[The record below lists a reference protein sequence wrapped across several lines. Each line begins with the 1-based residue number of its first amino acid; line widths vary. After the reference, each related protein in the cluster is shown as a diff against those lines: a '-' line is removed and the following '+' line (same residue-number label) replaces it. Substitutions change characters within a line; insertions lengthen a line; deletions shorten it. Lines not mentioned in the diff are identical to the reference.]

1 MVVLVCVCV
10 RACASMST
18 CLCVHVYVFCY
29 KKPDVIFSTLILYNL
44 TKKEKKWIYEILLKG
59 KMNDLTDTALTIET

>member
-1 MVVLVCVCV
+1 MRVCVCV
-10 RACASMST
+10 HAGNSA
-18 CLCVHVYVFCY
+18 CLCAHVYVFCY
-29 KKPDVIFSTLILYNL
+29 KKPDVIFSTLILYCL